1 MKCVKCE
8 NIEKDPITG
17 MLICLTCGNVVEE
30 SSIVQG
36 IEFDNNQKATG
47 TFIDAN
53 KSSYFTPGGFN
64 TLSQMID
71 PTQMRL
77 NKVYK
82 YMVQVAT
89 VLTIPTSV
97 LERAKRLYNIASNKK
112 FTQGRKTKQI
122 VGAILYLACRLHCTK
137 HLLIDFSEVLQINL
151 FVIGSAYLKLV
162 KLLSMTVKVIDPS
175 LYMHR
180 FCNKLGFGLKAR
192 EVENTALKIMQFL
205 KRDWITTGR
214 RPSGLCGACLLISA
228 KLHGFRISIDEVSAV
243 VRVCNETIKKRI
255 LEFSLTKVAMM
266 SKEEFEKF
274 ETSHFYLG
282 CNPPA
287 FTRNREK
294 EEKENE
300 QKENKDKTKEEKDNS
315 QKENENSQKEVT
327 YENKQQEK
335 DINKNNTEESDN
347 KKEKDK
353 EVNNTSDFEDEEEK
367 EIPENVEKTKEV
379 ITNQNEQT
387 KPNEDVFLAPL
398 PVKPKSVKSETEFL
412 STLEEKDEMK
422 YLYTENEYVVR
433 KHIWEIMYKDWLD
446 EQKEK
451 KMMEKLKPSEPKKIR
466 IRKIS
471 TASTPEGSTP
481 YEAIKNSTKF
491 GKKINYNFV
500 KTLFRKKKI

>member
-1 MKCVKCE
+1 
-8 NIEKDPITG
+8 
-17 MLICLTCGNVVEE
+17 
-30 SSIVQG
+30 
-36 IEFDNNQKATG
+36 
-47 TFIDAN
+47 
-53 KSSYFTPGGFN
+53 
-64 TLSQMID
+64 
-71 PTQMRL
+71 
-77 NKVYK
+77 
-82 YMVQVAT
+82 
-89 VLTIPTSV
+89 
-97 LERAKRLYNIASNKK
+97 
-112 FTQGRKTKQI
+112 
-122 VGAILYLACRLHCTK
+122 
-137 HLLIDFSEVLQINL
+137 
-151 FVIGSAYLKLV
+151 
-162 KLLSMTVKVIDPS
+162 MTVKVIDPS

-180 FCNKLGFGLKAR
+180 FCNKLGFGIKAR

-228 KLHGFRISIDEVSAV
+228 KLHGFRVSIDEVSAV

-255 LEFSLTKVAMM
+255 IEFSLTKVAMM

-300 QKENKDKTKEEKDNS
+300 QKENKEEMEEDNNS
-315 QKENENSQKEVT
+315 QKENVTKEKK
-327 YENKQQEK
+327 EQESN
-335 DINKNNTEESDN
+335 INKGKTNTQK
-347 KKEKDK
+347 KKEK
-353 EVNNTSDFEDEEEK
+353 EQNTTSDFEDEEEEK
-367 EIPENVEKTKEV
+367 ELPESVEKTKEV
-379 ITNQNEQT
+379 ITNQDVQT
-387 KPNEDVFLAPL
+387 KSKEDVFLAPL
-398 PVKPKSVKSETEFL
+398 PLKPKSVKSETEFL

-422 YLYTENEYVVR
+422 YIYTENEYVVR

-451 KMMEKLKPSEPKKIR
+451 KMMEKLKPAEPKKIR

-500 KTLFRKKKI
+500 KSLFRKKKI